1 MTKTFSVSPDL
12 IWTGHINQRPD
23 VQDGFDR
30 TKTVR
35 FYDTTLR
42 DGEQAVG
49 VVFSADAKFEIAC
62 QLNDLGI
69 GRIESGFPRVSEE
82 DTEAVRRILAT
93 DFQSEVWGFSRAVK
107 ADLDAH
113 IALGTKAVLIEI
125 ATSDAKIKAYGFTR
139 ETVIT
144 RLTEAIRH
152 ARAHGMRVNFFPVDS
167 TRSDL
172 AYLETVYRAA
182 IDAGAEEVSV
192 VDTIGACAPEAVE
205 FLIRK
210 VAEWVGPEVPIHWHG
225 HNDFGLATAA
235 AIAAVRGGATWIQGT
250 INGMGERAGNADI
263 CEVALALQCLYNVP
277 VEMDLTKARRVSE
290 TVRKAGGYTV
300 DRWKPVVGEALFVR
314 ESGAVA
320 AQFHMP
326 DAIEPYSSAIVAA
339 QRGIVLGKKSGLSNI
354 EIKLKELGLSVDED
368 KMSALLQ
375 RVKELSTREHR
386 LVTDEEFRGFVAA
399 VSDGS
404 KASCCAA

>member
-1 MTKTFSVSPDL
+1 MRKSFSIAPGL
-12 IWTGHINQRPD
+12 IWTGDINNRPE

-30 TKTVR
+30 SKTVR

-49 VVFSADAKFEIAC
+49 VVFSADAKYEIAR
-62 QLNDLGI
+62 QLDELGI

-82 DTEAVRRILAT
+82 DTEAVRRILAA
-93 DFQSEVWGFSRAVK
+93 DLQSEIWGFSRAVK
-107 ADLDAH
+107 ADIDAH

-125 ATSDAKIKAYGFTR
+125 AASEAKIKAYGFTR

-172 AYLETVYRAA
+172 EFLERVYRAA

-210 VAEWVGPEVPIHWHG
+210 VAEWVGPKVAIHWHG

-263 CEVALALQCLYNVP
+263 CEVALALKCLYNVP
-277 VEMDLTKARRVSE
+277 VEMDLAKARRVSE
-290 TVRKAGGYTV
+290 TVRKAGGYTL
-300 DRWKPVVGEALFVR
+300 DRWKPLVGEALFVR

-326 DAIEPYSSAIVAA
+326 DAIEPYSSEVVAA
-339 QRGIVLGKKSGLSNI
+339 GRGIVLGKKSGLANI
-354 EIKLKELGLSVDED
+354 EIKLKELGLTLAED
-368 KMSALLQ
+368 KLPPLLAQ
-375 RVKELSTREHR
+375 VKTLSTREHR
-386 LVTDEEFRGFVAA
+386 LVTDDEFRKLAA
-399 VSDGS
+399 SLAG
-404 KASCCAA
+404 